1 MKAKLRPIDSEDP
14 HSVDQSLSSLP
25 SSRTSLHYQSR
36 SIGSTLRNLSAL
48 SSLAKPAPLSSR
60 RSEDR
65 LDSPILSLE
74 SRDPVPAAAQ
84 ASSPLS
90 SVRSSRNAV
99 HPLVTEDLP
108 LTFRGKGSE
117 PALFTEERDAKLK
130 VPTNPFEE
138 ESFSHSDM
146 RPTDKS
152 TVGVTP
158 ELLFSKTP
166 FIRRKLT
173 KRQIAQPKALA
184 YAISDEWQADCTSK
198 SDVLPE
204 NPQLHPSLDPFHP
217 ETSAFTYQLVPKSL
231 PDKQPEDLD
240 DHSPSDKSE
249 QSPFTRFLSLST
261 VITSKSAF
269 VKVLPLAQHLVAAEF
284 VTFTQDRDVHANR
297 VLGDWSGSDVKPLVE
312 EKVDL
317 VSLNELEAKLWAAGL
332 PGKLQKLVRPLRSL
346 VSSAYFN
353 AAMTVCVLLNTV
365 VLAIYHYGMDSAL
378 SAGLDQISFVFT
390 ILFTVEMVLKMLGL
404 GLLGY
409 FRSKM
414 NMFDCAVVLISLL
427 ELSLL
432 SGSKVSAL
440 RSFRVFRIF
449 RVFRVARL
457 FRYMNYMRTLLI
469 AVEKSVANMLNM
481 GLLILLFLVVAAL
494 FGMQLFGGKFDFPDG
509 KPRANFDNF
518 HYAFLT
524 SFQLLTM
531 ENWFSVLYSGM
542 RTNLNYFAAIYF
554 VIWVFFGNFVLLNL
568 FLAIMLNGFSEADDD
583 FETQAL
589 NIAEGTSDSSY
600 SRQSSSVGG
609 GRRKRKLNNLLRQI
623 EALKAE
629 DSLESVSVSASA
641 DAQVG
646 AKPLFEGNECMRSW
660 GVFSTASPLRIS
672 CYKVTSSTRFEWF
685 ILMLILLS
693 TVKLIWETYL
703 LDEPSDS
710 QQMVISNYL
719 DLVFTCLF
727 GVEFLLKS
735 TSLGFIRGKGTYL
748 RDCWNILDFCIVVMS
763 FLDLAL
769 TDINIPIIKVFRLL
783 RALRPLRFIS
793 HNESM
798 RVIVNALLESMG
810 ALVSVAVVVL
820 IVLLIFAILGVA
832 LMAGKMYKCSNPAI
846 TTQTLCEHYGFAW
859 QNSPYH
865 YDNVV
870 SAYLALFD
878 LTSQENWPD
887 QMYQGTDTEGEG
899 VAMRTNCNPLMAYFF
914 VVFVIIGNIFFLNLL
929 LAVMFDKFEKAKK
942 TYSSISV
949 LILRNEQLR
958 WVQLMKHIIRT
969 KRIRQKKAVFSPSR
983 LFAQRIIS
991 HWVFGTTIMLAI
1003 TGNML
1008 IMAIAY
1014 DQASEQYN
1022 ATLEN
1027 VNLMFTCLFVVEA
1040 CLKIYGLT
1048 VKGYFEEQWNR
1059 FDFFLVITPFIDL
1072 VLSLTVFKG
1081 TSNKMISVGP
1091 QLARV
1096 LRILRV
1102 SRLLRMVKKL
1112 RMIDDLVGMLSLSLP
1127 AIGNVLML
1135 LVLVFMMFGVLGVF
1149 LFHSVSPGLILDDY
1163 NNFHNF
1169 GSSVLLLIRAST
1181 GEDWNYL
1188 LHDLSAHVSPW
1199 VSSLFMLVFVSLTTF
1214 VMYNMFIMVMLQEY
1228 ESYHNDP
1235 ESSFKLYKEHL
1246 VLFNTAWNKCVTTEN
1261 KARID
1266 IDGLI
1271 EFGKTTGI
1279 ITLRDNASK
1288 FEAREELGKKGFVA
1302 DAQGYLYY
1310 HDALFRFFRV
1320 KCGIIKRPTNKV
1332 YRKLLEREE
1341 QFHAKKIR
1349 QLIKID
1355 KIEAAATYM
1364 HKGDLQEGTTME
1376 FLDLVFLKSVFR
1388 SWQVY
1393 SVAARSVVSN
1403 TPAMS
1408 LVAPGCNSPRSLHE
1422 GEEPAERQEAERPP
1436 KISRMSTSW
1445 TKQRV
1450 DSQE

>member
-1 MKAKLRPIDSEDP
+1 M
-14 HSVDQSLSSLP
+14 
-25 SSRTSLHYQSR
+25 
-36 SIGSTLRNLSAL
+36 
-48 SSLAKPAPLSSR
+48 
-60 RSEDR
+60 
-65 LDSPILSLE
+65 
-74 SRDPVPAAAQ
+74 PAAVKEG
-84 ASSPLS
+84 SPLS

-99 HPLVTEDLP
+99 HPEVAEDLP
-108 LTFRGKGSE
+108 LTFREKESE
-117 PALFTEERDAKLK
+117 GVKKAASGLFTEEKEARFTGKA
-130 VPTNPFEE
+130 PTSPFEE

-146 RPTDKS
+146 RPTEKS
-152 TVGVTP
+152 TIGVTP

-173 KRQIAQPKALA
+173 KRQLARPKAVA
-184 YAISDEWQADCTSK
+184 YSISDEWQPDFTSK
-198 SDVLPE
+198 ADVLPE
-204 NPQLHPSLDPFHP
+204 KPNFLPLFDPFSP
-217 ETSAFTYQLVPKSL
+217 KRDCFMYQIASKSL
-231 PDKQPEDLD
+231 SD
-240 DHSPSDKSE
+240 DQSE
-249 QSPFTRFLSLST
+249 QSFFPRFQSLCP
-261 VITSKSAF
+261 VLTSKTAF
-269 VKVLPLAQHLVAAEF
+269 VKVLPLAQHFVAAEF
-284 VTFTQDRDVHANR
+284 VTSTQNRDMCADQ
-297 VLGDWSGSDVKPLVE
+297 VLGHWSGSDVKPIVE

-317 VSLNELEAKLWAAGL
+317 PGLNELTTKLWA
-332 PGKLQKLVRPLRSL
+332 PGFVGKMQKLIWPLRSL
-346 VSSAYFN
+346 VSSSCFN
-353 AAMTVCVLLNTV
+353 VLMTICVVLNTV
-365 VLAIYHYGMDSAL
+365 VLSIYHYGLDSAW
-378 SAGLDQISFVFT
+378 SAALDQISFIFT
-390 ILFTVEMVLKMLGL
+390 VLFTVEMVVKMLGL
-404 GLLGY
+404 GLLRY

-414 NMFDCAVVLISLL
+414 NVFDCIVVVISLL

-432 SGSKVSAL
+432 SGSRVSAV

-449 RVFRVARL
+449 RVLRVARL
-457 FRYMNYMRTLLI
+457 FRYLNYMRTLLLAI
-469 AVEKSVANMLNM
+469 EKSVANMLNM

-509 KPRANFDNF
+509 KPRENYDNF

-542 RTNLNYFAAIYF
+542 RTNLSYFAAIYF
-554 VIWVFFGNFVLLNL
+554 VIWVFFGNFVLMNL
-568 FLAIMLNGFSEADDD
+568 FLAIMLNGFSEAEDD

-589 NIAEGTSDSSY
+589 NIAEDSSASSW
-600 SRQSSSVGG
+600 SRQSSSVG

-629 DSLESVSVSASA
+629 DSLDSVSVSASA
-641 DAQVG
+641 DALVG
-646 AKPLFEGNECMRSW
+646 TKPLFEGNECAKSW
-660 GVFSTASPLRIS
+660 GVFSTYSSLRIS
-672 CYKVTSSTRFEWF
+672 CYRVTSSTRFEWC
-685 ILMLILLS
+685 ILVLILLS
-693 TVKLIWETYL
+693 TLKLIWETYL
-703 LDEPSDS
+703 LKEPSDS
-710 QQMVISNYL
+710 PQMVVSTYL

-735 TSLGFIRGKGTYL
+735 TSLGFVCGKGTYL
-748 RDCWNILDFCIVVMS
+748 RDYWNVLDFCIVIMS

-798 RVIVNALLESMG
+798 RIIINALIESMG
-810 ALVSVAVVVL
+810 ALASVAVVVL

-832 LMAGKMYKCSNPAI
+832 LMAGKMYKCSNPAL
-846 TTQTLCEHYGFAW
+846 TTQELCEYYGFAW

-865 YDNVV
+865 YDNVI
-870 SAYLALFD
+870 SAYLSLFD

-958 WVQLMKHIIRT
+958 WVQLMKYIIRT
-969 KRIRQKKAVFSPSR
+969 KRIRPKKATFSPSR
-983 LFAQRIIS
+983 LFVQRLIS
-991 HWVFGTTIMLAI
+991 HWAFHTVTMLAI

-1014 DQASEQYN
+1014 DQASEEYN
-1022 ATLEN
+1022 AALES

-1048 VKGYFEEQWNR
+1048 VKGYFEERWNR

-1081 TSNKMISVGP
+1081 SSSKMISVGP

-1102 SRLLRMVKKL
+1102 SRLLRMVKRL

-1135 LVLVFMMFGVLGVF
+1135 LVLVFMIFGVLGVF
-1149 LFHSVSPGLILDDY
+1149 LFHFVDSGLIIDDY

-1169 GSSVLLLIRAST
+1169 GNSVLLLIRVST
-1181 GEDWNYL
+1181 GEDWNYV
-1188 LHDLSAHVSPW
+1188 LHDLSAHVSSW
-1199 VSSLFMLVFVSLTTF
+1199 QSSLFLLIFVSLTTF
-1214 VMYNMFIMVMLQEY
+1214 IMYNMFIMVMLQEY

-1246 VLFNTAWNKCVTTEN
+1246 TLFNTAWNQCVTTEN

-1271 EFGKTTGI
+1271 EFGKMTGV

-1288 FEAREELGKKGFVA
+1288 FEAREELGKKGFVV
-1302 DAQGYLYY
+1302 DAQGYIYY

-1320 KCGIIKRPTNKV
+1320 KCGVMKRPTNKV

-1341 QFHAKKIR
+1341 QYHAKKIR

-1355 KIEAAATYM
+1355 KLEAAATYM
-1364 HKGDLQEGTTME
+1364 HKGDLSEGAPME
-1376 FLDLVFLKSVFR
+1376 FVDLVFLKSVFR
-1388 SWQVY
+1388 SWLRY
-1393 SVAARSVVSN
+1393 SGTARSVVSN

-1408 LVAPGCNSPRSLHE
+1408 LVAPGCNSPRSVY
-1422 GEEPAERQEAERPP
+1422 EEESAGRERPP